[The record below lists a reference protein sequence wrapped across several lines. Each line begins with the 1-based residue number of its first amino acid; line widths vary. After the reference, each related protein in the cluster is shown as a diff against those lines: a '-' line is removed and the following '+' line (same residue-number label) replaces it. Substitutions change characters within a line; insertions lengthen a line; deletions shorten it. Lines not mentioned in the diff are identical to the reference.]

1 MPESEYKEL
10 HRAEIV
16 DKVFT
21 NLEKRSDSGIG
32 QFRCMLKELTEWNYF
47 DPYYFQKLNKLS
59 ESEAK
64 RNISHL
70 KQLQEIRDYK
80 IKQERQRQEKQE
92 RRRKDISISIN
103 TQAQLCELY
112 QTSKSNIREH
122 IKHIFEEGE
131 LEETSVVRKFRT
143 TASDGKNIIQYIT
156 VVI

>member
-1 MPESEYKEL
+1 MKKVGCTSRELMPESEYKEL

-16 DKVFT
+16 DKIFT

-80 IKQERQRQEKQE
+80 IKQERQRQEE
-92 RRRKDISISIN
+92 RRKRKV
-103 TQAQLCELY
+103 QAHTLRICR
-112 QTSKSNIREH
+112 KSCTPWLLRE
-122 IKHIFEEGE
+122 I
-131 LEETSVVRKFRT
+131 LEESR
-143 TASDGKNIIQYIT
+143 G
-156 VVI
+156 